1 MTAQV
6 APPEPQRRHDRKR
19 IGQQNLLEIGI
30 TVRITVN
37 LADEDIAADF
47 HPLDDVHQR
56 AFFAAAVFQ
65 IDKQREMRSHQTIL
79 SKYTSGERLRSRLKL
94 LFALNTP
101 TNLR

>member
-1 MTAQV
+1 MQKLSISELVGHVQRVDDQLNIEAVFLV
-6 APPEPQRRHDRKR
+6 APEPQRRHDRKR

-47 HPLDDVHQR
+47 HPLDDVHQH

-79 SKYTSGERLRSRLKL
+79 SK
-94 LFALNTP
+94 
-101 TNLR
+101 